1 VPPGV
6 TFNLRVVFLVAF
18 MLASLTAAVSGA
30 LQRLFPGWQP
40 IYLVIVCFLIGL
52 EAGTVHYVA
61 RSTRLT
67 TIELARYLVPEL
79 FIMAVV
85 MRLIASLSIADVS
98 LADDL
103 QRWLYD
109 PLSVFD
115 AAFGAFMVAGV
126 VVGAL
131 AHLSIRDLNTLALLL
146 PAHPSDDDN
155 RRLAALV
162 AVDRS
167 LALERIGA
175 RFVIGGALLLIAL
188 AGEAV
193 NTTTIGGPPRPLA
206 PLSIAASLTY
216 VVSGFVL
223 YSRARLVVLQAKW
236 TQEGAHVA
244 PLVEQRWVRSSWALI
259 LLIVAGAALLPR
271 SYALGL
277 LDTLR
282 AFLGV
287 LGYALA
293 MIGYVLTWILALILS
308 LPAWI
313 LALFAPDGA
322 PAASGLP
329 PPLPVS
335 PPSVERDPNL
345 LAALVFWACML
356 LLAGYALAI
365 VAQRHTPLL
374 QRFGIAA
381 TIRALI
387 AWLRSIWQQ
396 GASWATLAIR
406 AADEALRRP
415 SGTSTR
421 HRRTINLRRLPP
433 RERVR
438 YFYLATLRRAAQC
451 GVERH
456 PSQTPYEYAARL
468 GRALPEA
475 ASDIDDLTD
484 VFITAQYS
492 PHICTENHVVQ
503 ARRPWE
509 RLRRTLRSRRSRLSK
524 EVHRVDD
531 AP

>member
-1 VPPGV
+1 
-6 TFNLRVVFLVAF
+6 
-18 MLASLTAAVSGA
+18 
-30 LQRLFPGWQP
+30 
-40 IYLVIVCFLIGL
+40 
-52 EAGTVHYVA
+52 
-61 RSTRLT
+61 
-67 TIELARYLVPEL
+67 
-79 FIMAVV
+79 
-85 MRLIASLSIADVS
+85 
-98 LADDL
+98 
-103 QRWLYD
+103 
-109 PLSVFD
+109 
-115 AAFGAFMVAGV
+115 
-126 VVGAL
+126 
-131 AHLSIRDLNTLALLL
+131 
-146 PAHPSDDDN
+146 
-155 RRLAALV
+155 
-162 AVDRS
+162 
-167 LALERIGA
+167 
-175 RFVIGGALLLIAL
+175 
-188 AGEAV
+188 
-193 NTTTIGGPPRPLA
+193 
-206 PLSIAASLTY
+206 
-216 VVSGFVL
+216 VL

-236 TQEGAHVA
+236 AQEGAHVA

-259 LLIVAGAALLPR
+259 LLMVAGAALLPR

-313 LALFAPDGA
+313 LALFAPTGA

-329 PPLPVS
+329 PPPPVS

-345 LAALVFWACML
+345 LAALVFWVCML
-356 LLAGYALAI
+356 LLVGYALAI

-381 TIRALI
+381 MIQALI

-406 AADEALRRP
+406 AADEALRHP

-433 RERVR
+433 RERVC

-451 GVERH
+451 GIERH
-456 PSQTPYEYAARL
+456 RSQTPYEYAARL
-468 GRALPEA
+468 ERALPAA
-475 ASDIDDLTD
+475 ASDIADLTD

-492 PHICTENHVVQ
+492 PHICTEDHVTQ

-509 RLRRTLRSRRSRLSK
+509 RLRRMLRPRHSKPSK
-524 EVHRVDD
+524 EVHHVDD

>member
-1 VPPGV
+1 MPSGIM
-6 TFNLRVVFLVAF
+6 FNLRVVFLVAL
-18 MLASLTAAVSGA
+18 MISSLAAAVSGA

-40 IYLVIVCFLIGL
+40 MYLVIVCFLIGL
-52 EAGTVHYVA
+52 EAGIVHYVA
-61 RSTRLT
+61 RSSRLT
-67 TIELARYLVPEL
+67 SIELARYLVPEL
-79 FIMAVV
+79 FVMAVV

-131 AHLSIRDLNTLALLL
+131 AHLSMRDLSTLALWL
-146 PAHPSDDDN
+146 PAHPADDDH
-155 RRLAALV
+155 RRLAALI

-167 LALERIGA
+167 LALERIGS

-193 NTTTIGGPPRPLA
+193 NTTSIGGPPRPLA
-206 PLSIAASLTY
+206 PLSIAASLIY

-244 PLVEQRWVRSSWALI
+244 PLVEQRWVRSSWVLI
-259 LLIVAGAALLPR
+259 LIMVAGAALLPR

-282 AFLGV
+282 ALLGV

-313 LALFAPDGA
+313 LALFAPTGA

-329 PPLPVS
+329 PPPPVS

-345 LAALVFWACML
+345 IAALVFWACML
-356 LLAGYALAI
+356 LLAGYALVI
-365 VAQRHTPLL
+365 VVQRHTPLL
-374 QRFGIAA
+374 RQPGITAL
-381 TIRALI
+381 IRALI
-387 AWLRSIWQQ
+387 AWLRSIWRQ

-406 AADEALRRP
+406 AAEEALRRP
-415 SGTSTR
+415 SGTSIR
-421 HRRTINLRRLPP
+421 QRRMINLRRLPP

-456 PSQTPYEYAARL
+456 PSQTPYEYAVRL
-468 GRALPEA
+468 ERALPEA
-475 ASDIDDLTD
+475 APDIADLTE
-484 VFITAQYS
+484 VFMTAQYS
-492 PHICTENHVVQ
+492 PQVCTENHVVQ
-503 ARRPWE
+503 ARRLWE
-509 RLRRTLRSRRSRLSK
+509 RLRRMLRSGRSKPSK
-524 EVHRVDD
+524 EVHNVDD
-531 AP
+531 TT